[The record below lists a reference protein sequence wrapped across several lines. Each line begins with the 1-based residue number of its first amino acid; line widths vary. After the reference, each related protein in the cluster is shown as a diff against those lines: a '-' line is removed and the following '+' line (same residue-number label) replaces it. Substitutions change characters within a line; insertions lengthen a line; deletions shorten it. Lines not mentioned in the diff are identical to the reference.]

1 MASQSECLC
10 TRGNADAQTD
20 RKADSCGIL
29 TPDPSIG
36 RTEASKRQTT
46 LLTLTPL
53 STDLH
58 THTHTRL
65 TALFRDYLGQPVP
78 ER

>member
-20 RKADSCGIL
+20 RKADSCGLL

-36 RTEASKRQTT
+36 RTEASKSQTT

-58 THTHTRL
+58 THT
-65 TALFRDYLGQPVP
+65 PV
-78 ER
+78 